1 MRIVLAGLIIAASSS
16 FAFAQ
21 SWTATTG
28 TTKPMT
34 AAPTSNAPA
43 ANSQGITEPKS
54 KITPAVQSGANRGLR
69 VGEGAADGSPIEIKR
84 NK

>member
-1 MRIVLAGLIIAASSS
+1 MRIILAALAIAAVPSLALS
-16 FAFAQ
+16 Q

-28 TTKPMT
+28 TTKPT
-34 AAPTSNAPA
+34 TTAPA
-43 ANSQGITEPKS
+43 PNTTVSQPS
-54 KITPAVQSGANRGLR
+54 KIPPAVQSGANRGLR

>member
-1 MRIVLAGLIIAASSS
+1 MRIVLTILIVVAGSS
-16 FAFAQ
+16 FALGQ

-34 AAPTSNAPA
+34 TAPASNARGS
-43 ANSQGITEPKS
+43 NTQGITEPKS
-54 KITPAVQSGANRGLR
+54 KIPPAVQSGANRGLR

>member
-1 MRIVLAGLIIAASSS
+1 MRTVLAALMIAASSS
-16 FAFAQ
+16 FVLAQ

-34 AAPTSNAPA
+34 TAPASKAPT

-54 KITPAVQSGANRGLR
+54 KIPPASSNRGLR
-69 VGEGAADGSPIEIKR
+69 VGEDAADGSPIEIKR

>member
-1 MRIVLAGLIIAASSS
+1 MRIVPIALVIALGPSL
-16 FAFAQ
+16 AFAQ

-28 TTKPMT
+28 TTQTHDHCAGVEYARVDP
-34 AAPTSNAPA
+34 
-43 ANSQGITEPKS
+43 PKS
-54 KITPAVQSGANRGLR
+54 KIPPAAQSRSNTGLR

>member
-34 AAPTSNAPA
+34 TAPASNAPGS
-43 ANSQGITEPKS
+43 NTQGITEPKS
-54 KITPAVQSGANRGLR
+54 KIPPAVQSGANRGLR

-84 NK
+84 IK